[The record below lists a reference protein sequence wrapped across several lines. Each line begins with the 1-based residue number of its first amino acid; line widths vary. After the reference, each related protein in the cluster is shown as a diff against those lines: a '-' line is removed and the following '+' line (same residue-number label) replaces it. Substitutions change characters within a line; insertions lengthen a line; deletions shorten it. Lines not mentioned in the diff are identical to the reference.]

1 MKISRRERIGVLA
14 AAILALFVI
23 TMPGTASAKDRNKDK
38 IPDRW
43 ERTHKLSLKKDQRKL
58 DQDSDGLRNRG
69 EWLSG
74 TNPRDKDSDDDGVTD
89 AKEKAGVISAYDAD
103 TGELTLTLYAGGELT
118 GSVTDETRVQC
129 EAEDVADDNGTD
141 DGTDEGTDDGT
152 VDQGSGDATNLRGG
166 SGHESENE
174 SGDDSEDQSG
184 DDSADQSG
192 DDQGEHEGHGDRGG
206 HGGPGAGNC
215 DGNCSVDDLAEGVEV
230 TEAVIKYTASGKVF
244 KELEIVPPT
253 TG

>member
-1 MKISRRERIGVLA
+1 MKINRRERIGVLA

-23 TMPGTASAKDRNKDK
+23 AMPGTASAKDRNKDK

-58 DQDSDGLRNRG
+58 DQDKDGLRNRG

-129 EAEDVADDNGTD
+129 EDSADDSGTE
-141 DGTDEGTDDGT
+141 EGTDDGT
-152 VDQGSGDATNLRGG
+152 EDQGSGDATSLRSR
-166 SGHESENE
+166 SGHESEDE
-174 SGDDSEDQSG
+174 SGDDSGDQS
-184 DDSADQSG
+184 D
-192 DDQGEHEGHGDRGG
+192 DDQGEDEDHSGHEGRGG
-206 HGGPGAGNC
+206 PEGNC